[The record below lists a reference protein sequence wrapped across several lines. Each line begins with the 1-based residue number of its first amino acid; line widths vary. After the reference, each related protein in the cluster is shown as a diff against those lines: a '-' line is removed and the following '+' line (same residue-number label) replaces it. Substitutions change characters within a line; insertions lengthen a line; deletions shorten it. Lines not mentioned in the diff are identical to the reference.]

1 MKSTKTKIQ
10 CKPCKTFITEKNY
23 PNHLK
28 SFTHIQKIL
37 PNIIITTPEGKST
50 IYNFRTNTKCL
61 MPFYSPC
68 NGVNLWQRNT
78 CSNSC
83 SKMLIT
89 LLAIATELHLLFS
102 NKRTIHINSIES
114 VVKMHNPLFLN
125 NRTNY
130 IDFKDLDRV
139 FNNIYC

>member
-1 MKSTKTKIQ
+1 MTSTKTKIQ

-50 IYNFRTNTKCL
+50 IFNFRTNTIYECNKTCIKCL
-61 MPFYSPC
+61 ITFYSPC

-83 SKMLIT
+83 SKNAHNTHNTFEQLQLNYIYYLIT
-89 LLAIATELHLLFS
+89 NALYTHYEELDNLFNRICS
-102 NKRTIHINSIES
+102 EKR
-114 VVKMHNPLFLN
+114 
-125 NRTNY
+125 
-130 IDFKDLDRV
+130 
-139 FNNIYC
+139 